1 MEVKMDYTERA
12 IDLLRNRNQLINANA
27 TLAEELEMLESE
39 KYSAKH
45 SAVSDTT
52 VARDGGSRYEEHLIN
67 IISMID
73 HTVFRKKTV
82 ERQLKMIENGLSV
95 LEDYERDLLEVFY
108 IKNIKSAP
116 EVVSKK
122 YFKERSQIYADRKKA
137 LIKFTR
143 GIFGI
148 VHL

>member
-52 VARDGGSRYEEHLIN
+52 AV
-67 IISMID
+67 M
-73 HTVFRKKTV
+73 
-82 ERQLKMIENGLSV
+82 
-95 LEDYERDLLEVFY
+95 
-108 IKNIKSAP
+108 
-116 EVVSKK
+116 
-122 YFKERSQIYADRKKA
+122 RSI
-137 LIKFTR
+137 L
-143 GIFGI
+143 
-148 VHL
+148 